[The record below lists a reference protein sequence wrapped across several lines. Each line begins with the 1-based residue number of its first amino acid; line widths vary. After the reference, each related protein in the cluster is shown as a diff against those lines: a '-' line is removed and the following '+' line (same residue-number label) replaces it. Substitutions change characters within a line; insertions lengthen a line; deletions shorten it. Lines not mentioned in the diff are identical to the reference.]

1 MIDTILSQIFT
12 LRNII
17 IYLIFLN
24 FFTWVM
30 MGYDKHEAKIHEWRV
45 SEGFLF
51 FLVLIGG
58 GIGGIAGMYMFHHK
72 TRKWYFKFGFPIILI
87 FEIVGITY
95 LKVQGII

>member
-17 IYLIFLN
+17 IYLIFIN

-51 FLVLIGG
+51 FLVL
-58 GIGGIAGMYMFHHK
+58 
-72 TRKWYFKFGFPIILI
+72 YF
-87 FEIVGITY
+87 
-95 LKVQGII
+95 